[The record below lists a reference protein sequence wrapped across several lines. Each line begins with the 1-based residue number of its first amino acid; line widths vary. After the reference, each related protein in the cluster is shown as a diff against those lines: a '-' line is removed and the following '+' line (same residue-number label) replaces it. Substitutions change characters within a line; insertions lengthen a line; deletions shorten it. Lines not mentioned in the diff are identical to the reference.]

1 VTNGQN
7 DERGKSGKINVMVPL
22 SILKQAA
29 EADAL
34 IREVERET
42 AKRGG
47 RPRTTAPKPMK
58 YVGFI
63 ADTQEETD
71 ARMQILERVA
81 GARGP
86 GKKRRGQERMA
97 FCADL
102 ITCFLELRLRGIKPP
117 RGGSLSVKA
126 FVFGVADVLIRHG
139 EMDENDYAAT
149 VKNSDRR
156 RTLGRKHADLF
167 GDIIREIEERYPS

>member
-1 VTNGQN
+1 MTV
-7 DERGKSGKINVMVPL
+7 KLPL

-34 IREVERET
+34 IREIERET

-58 YVGFI
+58 YAGFI
-63 ADTQEETD
+63 ADTQEEIDLCTE
-71 ARMQILERVA
+71 ILERAA

-86 GKKRRGQERMA
+86 GKKRRGQKRMA
-97 FCADL
+97 FRADL
-102 ITCFLELRLRGIKPP
+102 ITCFLELRRRGIKPP

-139 EMDENDYAAT
+139 AMDENDYAAT
-149 VKNSDRR
+149 VKNSARR
-156 RTLGRKHADLF
+156 AVLGRKHARLF
-167 GDIIREIEERYPS
+167 NVIARAIEEKYPT

>member
-1 VTNGQN
+1 MTV
-7 DERGKSGKINVMVPL
+7 KLPL

-34 IREVERET
+34 LREIERET

-117 RGGSLSVKA
+117 QGGSLSVKA

-149 VKNSDRR
+149 VKNSARR
-156 RTLGRKHADLF
+156 AVLGRKHARLF
-167 GDIIREIEERYPS
+167 NVIVRAIEEKYPT

>member
-1 VTNGQN
+1 MTV
-7 DERGKSGKINVMVPL
+7 KLPL

-34 IREVERET
+34 LREIERET

-47 RPRTTAPKPMK
+47 APGGGAPKPTK
-58 YVGFI
+58 YAGFI
-63 ADTQEETD
+63 ADTQEEIDLCTE
-71 ARMQILERVA
+71 ILERIV

-102 ITCFLELRLRGIKPP
+102 ITCFLELRRRGIKPP
-117 RGGSLSVKA
+117 QGGSLSVKA

-149 VKNSDRR
+149 VKNSARR
-156 RTLGRKHADLF
+156 AVLGRKHARLF
-167 GDIIREIEERYPS
+167 DDIARASEEKYPT

>member
-1 VTNGQN
+1 MTV
-7 DERGKSGKINVMVPL
+7 KLPL

-34 IREVERET
+34 LREIERET

-102 ITCFLELRLRGIKPP
+102 ITCFLELRCRGIKPP
-117 RGGSLSVKA
+117 RGGSLSVNA
-126 FVFGVADVLIRHG
+126 LVFGVADVLIRHG
-139 EMDENDYAAT
+139 EMDESDYAAT
-149 VKNSDRR
+149 VKNSARR
-156 RTLGRKHADLF
+156 AVLGRKHARLF
-167 GDIIREIEERYPS
+167 NVIARAIEEKYPT

>member
-1 VTNGQN
+1 MTV
-7 DERGKSGKINVMVPL
+7 KLPL

-34 IREVERET
+34 IREIERET

-47 RPRTTAPKPMK
+47 RPRTTAPKPIK

-63 ADTQEETD
+63 ADTQEEIDLCTE
-71 ARMQILERVA
+71 ILERAA

-102 ITCFLELRLRGIKPP
+102 ITCFLELRCRGIKPP
-117 RGGSLSVKA
+117 RGGSLSVNA
-126 FVFGVADVLIRHG
+126 LVFGVADVLIRHG
-139 EMDENDYAAT
+139 EMDESDYAAT

-156 RTLGRKHADLF
+156 RALGRKHADLF
-167 GDIIREIEERYPS
+167 GDIVRAIEERYPS

>member
-1 VTNGQN
+1 MKV
-7 DERGKSGKINVMVPL
+7 KLPL

-34 IREVERET
+34 LREIERET

-47 RPRTTAPKPMK
+47 RLSTAAPKPMK
-58 YVGFI
+58 YAGFI
-63 ADTQEETD
+63 ADTQEEIDVCTE
-71 ARMQILERVA
+71 ILDRVA
-81 GARGP
+81 GARGR

-156 RTLGRKHADLF
+156 RALGRKHADLF
-167 GDIIREIEERYPS
+167 DDIARAIEERYPS